1 MPVLHLIAGPNG
13 AGKSTLYRCLLAPRY
28 PALPFVNPQAYEQE
42 HLQHLPTPEARA
54 LAAREWADAQRQAL
68 LRASRPFV
76 TETALSH
83 PSRLALI
90 AQARALGYEVVL
102 YAMCVDEPRRLLQ
115 RVSQR
120 QREGGHGVP
129 SHKVLE
135 RYPRSVDNLRRAV
148 HMADLALL
156 MDASE
161 ASQGGPRLI
170 ATIAAGQMQLHAVLR
185 PRWVEKVLGFAEN

>member
-76 TETALSH
+76 TETALSTH
-83 PSRLALI
+83 RAWPSLRKP
-90 AQARALGYEVVL
+90 ARWATRWCCTPC
-102 YAMCVDEPRRLLQ
+102 AWT
-115 RVSQR
+115 
-120 QREGGHGVP
+120 
-129 SHKVLE
+129 SH
-135 RYPRSVDNLRRAV
+135 
-148 HMADLALL
+148 
-156 MDASE
+156 
-161 ASQGGPRLI
+161 
-170 ATIAAGQMQLHAVLR
+170 AACCSA
-185 PRWVEKVLGFAEN
+185 

>member
-1 MPVLHLIAGPNG
+1 MPALHLIAGPNG
-13 AGKSTLYRCLLAPRY
+13 AGKTTLYRCLVGPRY
-28 PALPFVNPQAYEQE
+28 PALPFVNAQAYEQE
-42 HLQHLPTPEARA
+42 RLQHLPTPADRA
-54 LAAREWADAQRQAL
+54 QAAREWADAQCQAL

-76 TETALSH
+76 TETTLSH

-90 AQARALGYEVVL
+90 TQARSLGYEVVL
-102 YAMCVDEPRRLLQ
+102 YAMCMDEPRRLLQ

-156 MDASE
+156 MDACD

-170 ATIAAGQMQLHAVLR
+170 ASIAGGQMQLHAVLR
-185 PRWVEKVLGFAEN
+185 PRWVDKVLGFAEG

>member
-1 MPVLHLIAGPNG
+1 MPALHLIAGPNG
-13 AGKSTLYRCLLAPRY
+13 AGKTTLYRCVIAPRY
-28 PALPFVNPQAYEQE
+28 PALPFVNAQAHEQE
-42 HLQHLPTPEARA
+42 HLQHLPGGQVRA
-54 LAAREWADAQRQAL
+54 AAAREWADAQRQAL

-76 TETALSH
+76 TETAMSH

-90 AQARALGYEVVL
+90 AQARSLGYEVVL

-120 QREGGHGVP
+120 VREGGHGVP

-148 HMADLALL
+148 HMADLAFL
-156 MDASE
+156 MDAID
-161 ASQGGPRLI
+161 AGQGGPRLV
-170 ATIAAGQMQLHAVLR
+170 ATVAQGQMQLHAVLR
-185 PRWVEKVLGFAEN
+185 PRWVDKVLGFAEG